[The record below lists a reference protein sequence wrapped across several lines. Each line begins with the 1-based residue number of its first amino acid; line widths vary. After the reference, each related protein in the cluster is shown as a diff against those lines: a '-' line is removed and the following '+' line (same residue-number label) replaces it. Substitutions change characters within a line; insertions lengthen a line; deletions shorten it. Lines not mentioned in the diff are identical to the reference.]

1 MQEIISKYD
10 TLNIPVFIDR
20 SSDEKDELAQA
31 EWLKVYGAIF
41 GCEDKAE
48 DIYAELTK

>member
-1 MQEIISKYD
+1 MKEILSKYD

-20 SSDEKDELAQA
+20 SVDEEDELAQA

-48 DIYAELTK
+48 TIYAELTK